1 MKSRVPIGC
10 PNASLATPSTIPFAS
25 RANMTN
31 MHTTGR
37 STRLYLDSF
46 RPSANALCSCAPLDR
61 NVIMSSEHL
70 SRKTGSVASD
80 NAKDLPV
87 PRKEWPVHEDLPTG
101 ETVFICIDILHCF
114 ISW

>member
-10 PNASLATPSTIPFAS
+10 PNASLATPSTIPDPEL
-25 RANMTN
+25 RLP
-31 MHTTGR
+31 GR